1 MFSIGDIKHLINP
14 AVERALSQNNFF
26 SAARR
31 NALDIINKTLGSN
44 FTESSSPSPADTWL
58 ALPFA
63 WLVEFFT
70 LSYISNPSDE
80 FRQRAEFKYSEAV
93 RLLKS
98 NANANPARP
107 ARCAEIEGMIRL

>member
-1 MFSIGDIKHLINP
+1 MFTIADIKHLINP

-80 FRQRAEFKYSEAV
+80 FRQRAEFKYSEAL

-98 NANANPARP
+98 YANANPSKP
-107 ARCAEIEGMIRL
+107 ARCAEIEGITRL